1 MNNKN
6 LIYLYNY
13 FEVLKFNPL
22 KTELSFLSP
31 GLLPV
36 QALITRFHGDH
47 RKTEQMHNDNY
58 KIITIIM
65 ENLNSKSN

>member
-1 MNNKN
+1 MYNKN

-36 QALITRFHGDH
+36 QALIPRFHGDH
-47 RKTEQMHNDNY
+47 RKTEQMLNDNY
-58 KIITIIM
+58 
-65 ENLNSKSN
+65 